1 MTKNLSKPLLEPA
14 IGNYA
19 NNVNKYFFATRPAFL
34 LAALAACFLGLA
46 SVRLGSIALDY
57 VFAIVTILL
66 ALLVHA
72 AVNVLNDYFDALSG
86 ADALNADRVY
96 PFTGGSRFIQNGLFT
111 PQQTA
116 RFGYGLLLVA
126 MLGGLWLVAEVGA
139 GLLVIGGVGL
149 FIGWAYSAT
158 SLRLN
163 SRGLGEVCV
172 LLGFLGVVIGAD
184 FVQRM
189 SFSWQ
194 PVFVGFPY
202 ALLVT
207 NLLFINQFPDYKAD
221 KLAGK
226 HHWVVRLPLTTAA
239 NIYPILVLLACVWL
253 LAMALLQRL
262 PAMTLWSAIPLL
274 FALRAAWLL
283 QQHYAEPAKL
293 RPAIQLT
300 LLAMLGH
307 ALLLTLLLFWNAR

>member
-1 MTKNLSKPLLEPA
+1 MTNNAKLLLEPA
-14 IGNYA
+14 IGTYA
-19 NNVNKYFFATRPAFL
+19 NNITKYFFATRPAFL
-34 LAALAACFLGLA
+34 LAALAACLLGLA
-46 SVRLGSIALDY
+46 SAKLGGVNLKMA
-57 VFAIVTILL
+57 FAVATILL
-66 ALLVHA
+66 ALVVHA

-86 ADALNADRVY
+86 ADAFNTERVY

-126 MLGGLWLVAEVGA
+126 MLGGLWLVAEVGK
-139 GLLVIGGVGL
+139 GLLLIGGVGL

-158 SLRLN
+158 PLSLN

-184 FVQRM
+184 FVQRI

-262 PAMTLWSAIPLL
+262 PAMTLWSALPLL